1 MDEMDSEPN
10 LPEENLVV
18 KKQKKKR
25 NYTPEQRQRMLNN
38 LEKARCAARA
48 SKMKNKSYRD
58 KKKMV
63 EKIKRDKKKAAE
75 QKLIDDEYNEVLGQ
89 NQKVSMEVEEASSS
103 EEEEPRRRR
112 RRKKRVVKKR
122 KAKKKKKYYYEPD
135 DSESSSE
142 EWEEP
147 PPQAVKHYSRNRPRE
162 PPTRDEVLE
171 QHYQDQMGQI
181 AQGVAP
187 RQPQLTTQIA
197 GDMIFG
203 NNPFGSN

>member
-1 MDEMDSEPN
+1 MDEIDSN
-10 LPEENLVV
+10 TDTPEENLVV

-25 NYTPEQRQRMLNN
+25 HYTPEQRQRMLNN
-38 LEKARCAARA
+38 LEKARACARA
-48 SKMKNKSYRD
+48 SKLKNKSYRD

-89 NQKVSMEVEEASSS
+89 NQKVSIEEASSS
-103 EEEEPRRRR
+103 EEEEAQPRRRR
-112 RRKKRVVKKR
+112 HRKKRVAKKR
-122 KAKKKKKYYYEPD
+122 KAKKKIKYYYEPD
-135 DSESSSE
+135 ESESSSE
-142 EWEEP
+142 EWEEAP
-147 PPQAVKHYSRNRPRE
+147 PVKHYSNNRPRE
-162 PPTRDEVLE
+162 TRDEVLE
-171 QHYQDQMGQI
+171 QHYQDRMGQI